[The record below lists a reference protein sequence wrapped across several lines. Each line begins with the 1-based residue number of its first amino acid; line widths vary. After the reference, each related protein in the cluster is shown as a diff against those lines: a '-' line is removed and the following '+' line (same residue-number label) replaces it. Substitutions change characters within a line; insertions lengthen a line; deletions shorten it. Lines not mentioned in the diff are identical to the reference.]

1 MSFLNYPSVS
11 RALLFSRIKDGGG
24 GGGGDYRYAMTS
36 LLDSRSQELFGIDPL
51 TGEISTRGE
60 IDREFMDVHYFKVT
74 ATQAGSELT
83 PGTSQTTATARVQIN
98 VRDINDNPPVFEQ
111 NVYNASVR

>member
-1 MSFLNYPSVS
+1 
-11 RALLFSRIKDGGG
+11 
-24 GGGGDYRYAMTS
+24 
-36 LLDSRSQELFGIDPL
+36 
-51 TGEISTRGE
+51 
-60 IDREFMDVHYFKVT
+60 MDVHYFKVT